1 VVFSQSLQAA
11 DRRATMAAKVINF
24 QKKLREK
31 EKERI
36 IASINEYYRLLRER
50 GWIVCKPQKEK

>member
-1 VVFSQSLQAA
+1 M
-11 DRRATMAAKVINF
+11 TAKVINF